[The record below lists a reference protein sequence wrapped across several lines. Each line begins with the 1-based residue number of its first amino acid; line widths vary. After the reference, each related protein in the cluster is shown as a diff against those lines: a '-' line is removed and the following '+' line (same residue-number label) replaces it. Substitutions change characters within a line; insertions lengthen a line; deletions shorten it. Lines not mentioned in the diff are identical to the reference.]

1 MPIVSIVPGGSSAL
15 EDEITS
21 SHSRPLAR
29 FVSDQHQ
36 KVLTTMSVMHVIHC
50 IVVLRESGGVDKELV
65 RQKEEEDLEE
75 EESLSIINE
84 SDFSPIARSF
94 LSQLTTPRFQRV
106 GLCLDSGALMPDH
119 MTTDQIHPP
128 RATPLLSPETLSPR
142 SSWSEGPPIQ

>member
-1 MPIVSIVPGGSSAL
+1 
-15 EDEITS
+15 
-21 SHSRPLAR
+21 
-29 FVSDQHQ
+29 
-36 KVLTTMSVMHVIHC
+36 MSVMHVIHC

-119 MTTDQIHPP
+119 MTTDHL
-128 RATPLLSPETLSPR
+128 TT
-142 SSWSEGPPIQ
+142 

>member
-1 MPIVSIVPGGSSAL
+1 MPGGSSAL

-29 FVSDQHQ
+29 FVSNQHQ
-36 KVLTTMSVMHVIHC
+36 KVLTPMMSVMQLS
-50 IVVLRESGGVDKELV
+50 IVVLREGGGVDKELV

-106 GLCLDSGALMPDH
+106 GLCLDSGALMPH
-119 MTTDQIHPP
+119 HLTT
-128 RATPLLSPETLSPR
+128 
-142 SSWSEGPPIQ
+142 

>member
-1 MPIVSIVPGGSSAL
+1 MPIVPGGSSAL
-15 EDEITS
+15 EDEIAS

-29 FVSDQHQ
+29 FVSNQHQ
-36 KVLTTMSVMHVIHC
+36 KVLTPMSVMQLS
-50 IVVLRESGGVDKELV
+50 IVGLCEGGGVDKEMV

-106 GLCLDSGALMPDH
+106 GLCLG
-119 MTTDQIHPP
+119 
-128 RATPLLSPETLSPR
+128 
-142 SSWSEGPPIQ
+142 

>member
-1 MPIVSIVPGGSSAL
+1 MPIVPIVPGGSSAL

-21 SHSRPLAR
+21 SHRRPLAR
-29 FVSDQHQ
+29 FVSDQHH
-36 KVLTTMSVMHVIHC
+36 KVLTPMSVMQLS
-50 IVVLRESGGVDKELV
+50 IVVLREGGGVEKELV
-65 RQKEEEDLEE
+65 RQKEEEDFEE